1 MNKNTLN
8 AQRLLQ
14 YFRKDWSENAAQLY
28 YYFIIPYG
36 IMTLLFS
43 WMDFTKTQSVITALE
58 QVRQGLETDSNS
70 YQQIMEDALSGKDD
84 CWTFITLITVLCF
97 YFFMAFA
104 GSTFFKASKY
114 RKGYIADLTFPVSNV
129 EKFIVRWFRISI
141 ISFPIFCLATVL
153 ADFTRIGFIHFLYPE
168 VSLSFPVPW
177 LSDECDVHIPTAI
190 LQAYGLQAL
199 FILGG
204 TYWQKKP
211 FQKTLSLVLL
221 TSLIYYFTY
230 FCTVF
235 YFIERNYVYHD
246 ARMRWVIGWV
256 FGIPIFLILF
266 GYLLTYLRMRRA
278 TLLPSW
284 KDKTTLVVFAALL
297 IGLGLCVWM
306 PNFIV
311 DHFAYG

>member
-1 MNKNTLN
+1 MYLP
-8 AQRLLQ
+8 L
-14 YFRKDWSENAAQLY
+14 
-28 YYFIIPYG
+28 
-36 IMTLLFS
+36 
-43 WMDFTKTQSVITALE
+43 
-58 QVRQGLETDSNS
+58 
-70 YQQIMEDALSGKDD
+70 
-84 CWTFITLITVLCF
+84 
-97 YFFMAFA
+97 
-104 GSTFFKASKY
+104 
-114 RKGYIADLTFPVSNV
+114 
-129 EKFIVRWFRISI
+129 
-141 ISFPIFCLATVL
+141 
-153 ADFTRIGFIHFLYPE
+153 
-168 VSLSFPVPW
+168 
-177 LSDECDVHIPTAI
+177 AI

-221 TSLIYYFTY
+221 TSLMYYFTF

-235 YFIERNYVYHD
+235 YFIGPDFVYHNTVQQ
-246 ARMRWVIGWV
+246 WVHGWT
-256 FGIPIFLILF
+256 FGIPVFLILF

>member
-1 MNKNTLN
+1 
-8 AQRLLQ
+8 
-14 YFRKDWSENAAQLY
+14 
-28 YYFIIPYG
+28 
-36 IMTLLFS
+36 
-43 WMDFTKTQSVITALE
+43 
-58 QVRQGLETDSNS
+58 
-70 YQQIMEDALSGKDD
+70 
-84 CWTFITLITVLCF
+84 VLCF
-97 YFFMAFA
+97 DFFMAFA
-104 GSTFFKASKY
+104 GSTFFKTSKY
-114 RKGYIADLTFPVSNV
+114 RKDYITDLTFPVSNA

-177 LSDECDVHIPTAI
+177 LSSECDVYLPLAI
-190 LQAYGLQAL
+190 LQAYCLQAL

-235 YFIERNYVYHD
+235 YFIERNYAYHD

>member
-1 MNKNTLN
+1 M
-8 AQRLLQ
+8 
-14 YFRKDWSENAAQLY
+14 
-28 YYFIIPYG
+28 
-36 IMTLLFS
+36 
-43 WMDFTKTQSVITALE
+43 
-58 QVRQGLETDSNS
+58 
-70 YQQIMEDALSGKDD
+70 
-84 CWTFITLITVLCF
+84 
-97 YFFMAFA
+97 
-104 GSTFFKASKY
+104 
-114 RKGYIADLTFPVSNV
+114 
-129 EKFIVRWFRISI
+129 
-141 ISFPIFCLATVL
+141 

-177 LSDECDVHIPTAI
+177 SSSECEVYLPLAI

-235 YFIERNYVYHD
+235 YFIGPDFVYHNTTQQ
-246 ARMRWVIGWV
+246 WVYGWT
-256 FGIPIFLILF
+256 FGVPAFLVLL

-278 TLLPSW
+278 MLLPSW
-284 KDKTTLVVFAALL
+284 KDKTTLVLFAALL

-306 PNFIV
+306 PNFIAG
-311 DHFAYG
+311 HFPYN